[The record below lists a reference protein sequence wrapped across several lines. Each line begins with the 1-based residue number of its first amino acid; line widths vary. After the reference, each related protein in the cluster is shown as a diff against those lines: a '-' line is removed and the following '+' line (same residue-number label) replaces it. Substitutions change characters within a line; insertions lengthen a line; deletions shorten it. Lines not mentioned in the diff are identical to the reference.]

1 MTRAARLLP
10 ALGLLVAASLD
21 VAGAAAADPAR
32 LELETQ
38 AWYADNGQDSA
49 LLWGPEL
56 TLGPRADLALR
67 AHWWQGS
74 FNPGGDLEDVEEW
87 RVCAG
92 WRRGAWEAGAG
103 YAGIRYHTDLQPGW
117 AWSYPTEEAE
127 RNADIHGP
135 LAYARGAGRWGDSPL
150 GWRIGGAW
158 LVRDFGDFDDL
169 GYDGAFLE
177 VEAALTLERERWRA
191 GAGYRYRAYR
201 DLPARAVEDERLN
214 RETVDGLFAF
224 LSFRL

>member
-1 MTRAARLLP
+1 MTRSARLLP
-10 ALGLLVAASLD
+10 VLGLLAAALLA
-21 VAGAAAADPAR
+21 VAGASAAGPAHF
-32 LELETQ
+32 ELETQ
-38 AWYADNGQDSA
+38 GWYADNGQDSA

-56 TLGPRADLALR
+56 TLGPRSDLALR
-67 AHWWQGS
+67 ARWWRGA
-74 FNPGGDLEDVEEW
+74 FNPGGDLEDVDEW
-87 RVCAG
+87 RFTAG
-92 WRRGAWEAGAG
+92 WRRGTWEAGAG
-103 YAGIRYHTDLQPGW
+103 YAGIRHDTDLQPGW
-117 AWSYPTEEAE
+117 AWSYPAEEAE

-135 LAYARGAGRWGDSPL
+135 LAYARAGGRWGTSPL

-177 VEAALTLERERWRA
+177 VEAALTCERARWCA

-201 DLPARAVEDERLN
+201 DLPARAVEDERLS